1 MSQELLYT
9 FEEFNLII
17 RNILE
22 SENIDP
28 EFQNHFPADWNSPFN
43 RLRWDLY
50 TYKSKPYVSIETFI
64 DIVYRRHILNESV
77 KVDSIFHPIA
87 VGDIIITG
95 SLTLYKILG
104 FSTKRNTSVK
114 VQNIYNNNISY
125 KPMNAIVK
133 MREINDI

>member
-17 RNILE
+17 RDILE
-22 SENIDP
+22 SGNIHP

-43 RLRWDLY
+43 GLRWDLY
-50 TYKSKPYVSIETFI
+50 MYKSKPYVSIETFI
-64 DIVYRRHILNESV
+64 DIVYRRYILNEPV
-77 KVDSIFHPIA
+77 RVDSTFNPID

-95 SLTLYKILG
+95 SLTLYKIVG
-104 FSTKRNTSVK
+104 FSTKKNTSVK
-114 VQNIYNNNISY
+114 VQNIGNNSTSY
-125 KPMNAIVK
+125 KHMSTIVK